1 MGIKTIHTVI
11 IFMSILLTSFFSY
24 SMYISDNNNSVLL
37 SIGSAAVTILL
48 LYYLASILKKFKT
61 IS

>member
-11 IFMSILLTSFFSY
+11 IFMSILLTGFLSY
-24 SMYISDNNNSVLL
+24 SMYISDINNSVPL